1 MENTNTAS
9 SKIELFD
16 KIDVRLK
23 KAKAIVFLMSYAA
36 NEGSMDCGEE
46 LIWAQQVA
54 NGLID
59 DAMKS
64 VAVLAEQKLE
74 DEA

>member
-1 MENTNTAS
+1 METTNTAP
-9 SKIELFD
+9 SKLELFD

-23 KAKAIVFLMSYAA
+23 KAKAITCLMAYAA
-36 NEGSMDCGEE
+36 NEGSLDHGEE

-59 DAMKS
+59 EAFKFA
-64 VAVLAEQKLE
+64 AVLADQSM
-74 DEA
+74 DGEA

>member
-1 MENTNTAS
+1 METTNTS
-9 SKIELFD
+9 PSKIELFD

-23 KAKAIVFLMSYAA
+23 KAKAITCLMAYAA
-36 NEGSMDCGEE
+36 NEGSLDHGEE

-59 DAMKS
+59 EALS
-64 VAVLAEQKLE
+64 AASQLADIAK
-74 DEA
+74 EAS